1 MKAGSKVRNM
11 PIIKS
16 AKKAMRVSL
25 RRKKINQKRKDS
37 TRVVLKKIRV
47 AIKEKN
53 KEEGLKLLPLA
64 YKAFDKAAKTGVI
77 KKNTASRKKSRIS
90 KLVNSTFK

>member
-1 MKAGSKVRNM
+1 M

-25 RRKKINQKRKDS
+25 RRKEINQKRKDAS
-37 TRVVLKKIRV
+37 RSVLKKIKK

-53 KEEGLKLLPLA
+53 KEECFKLLPLA
-64 YKAFDKAAKTGVI
+64 YKAFDKSAKIGVL
-77 KKNTASRKKSRIS
+77 KKNTAARKKSRLA
-90 KLVNSTFK
+90 KLLNKSIKTSAK

>member
-1 MKAGSKVRNM
+1 M

-25 RRKKINQKRKDS
+25 RRKKINQKRKDAS
-37 TRVVLKKIRV
+37 RAVLKKIRS
-47 AIKEKN
+47 AMKEKN

-77 KKNTASRKKSRIS
+77 KKNAANRKKSRLA
-90 KLVNSTFK
+90 KLLNKTLIKV